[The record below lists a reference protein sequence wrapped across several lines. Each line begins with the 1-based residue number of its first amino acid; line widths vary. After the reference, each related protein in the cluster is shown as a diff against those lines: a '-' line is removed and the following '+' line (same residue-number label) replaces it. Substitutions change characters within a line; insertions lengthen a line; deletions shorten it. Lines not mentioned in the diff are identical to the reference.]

1 MPKRRQKREGRS
13 EGKRRADGTSS
24 SYILLERGRV

>member
-1 MPKRRQKREGRS
+1 MPKRRQKREGGS
-13 EGKRRADGTSS
+13 EGKRRAGDTSS